1 MLNIQAQVNILENM
15 KAINCKKERIKRR
28 IEVDQGNLNPNKA
41 KKYNNGYLKKISKKS
56 IH

>member
-1 MLNIQAQVNILENM
+1 M

-28 IEVDQGNLNPNKA
+28 IEVDQGNLNLKKA
-41 KKYNNGYLKKISKKS
+41 KNYNSGYLKEISKKS

>member
-1 MLNIQAQVNILENM
+1 MLNIQAQVNIFENM

-28 IEVDQGNLNPNKA
+28 IEVDQGNLNLKKA
-41 KKYNNGYLKKISKKS
+41 KNYNSGYLKEISKKS